1 MHSLPT
7 SFHIQDSFHVLIS
20 VIYNHILKLC
30 LYLSRCLFRSTNAF
44 HLLTYSTCSFY
55 LLQVQCFPKYVV
67 SWVVLVFCFV
77 YQVYHC
83 RCIGP
88 QCWTFLSH
96 THTHRLA
103 PSFKTSS
110 VLQRQCQVLAT
121 LAYFCWDEY
130 EIAWKLLCF
139 INLSDGFL
147 PTFCRR
153 NIDKT
158 NLTRGCL

>member
-67 SWVVLVFCFV
+67 SFLFFVSYIRYIIAGVSGLNAGLFFHIRILTDWLPLSRQVQFCKDNAKSWQLWHIFA
-77 YQVYHC
+77 
-83 RCIGP
+83 GM
-88 QCWTFLSH
+88 SM
-96 THTHRLA
+96 RLLG
-103 PSFKTSS
+103 S
-110 VLQRQCQVLAT
+110 
-121 LAYFCWDEY
+121 
-130 EIAWKLLCF
+130 CF
-139 INLSDGFL
+139 AL
-147 PTFCRR
+147 
-153 NIDKT
+153 
-158 NLTRGCL
+158 